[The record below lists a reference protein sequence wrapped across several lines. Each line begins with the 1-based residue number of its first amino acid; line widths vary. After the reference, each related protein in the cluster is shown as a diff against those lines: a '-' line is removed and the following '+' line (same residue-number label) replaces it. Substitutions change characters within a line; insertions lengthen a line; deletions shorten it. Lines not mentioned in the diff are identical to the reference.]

1 MNNLKKKAALSIL
14 LMVSLG
20 HLLNDMF
27 QAVIPAI
34 YPMIKESLGLSFMQ
48 IGAITLTNQITSSL
62 LQPMVGYFS
71 DKHPRPYGLVVG
83 MCFTLTGLMLLS
95 MAKSFPLV
103 LLSVAFVGVG
113 SSVLHPESSKV
124 ARLASGGVKGCANRE
139 QSQARMSSAEAQPAL
154 AGIGKGMAQSIFQI
168 GGNVGRAFGPIAVAL
183 IVVPHGQ
190 GSIRWFALLAVVA
203 IWVLARIGR
212 WYKKQIELTEQ
223 REQSQACWSSAES
236 RRKSTEGQLY
246 GRSKS
251 KSDIERLRVG
261 EQSSGMDESHL
272 SKHQIVVAL
281 LVLLVLMFSK
291 DFYTANIQSYL
302 TFYMIDKF
310 GLSVTASQYV
320 LFAFLVS
327 TAVGLLIGG
336 EVGDRYGR
344 KYVIWVSILGS
355 SPFALLLPYC
365 DLTWTIILVILVGMV
380 MSSAMSAILVYGT
393 ELLPGNVGMIS
404 GAFFGLSFGLGGIG
418 SAIFGWLADITSIQ
432 YVFQFTAFLPLLGI
446 VTYFLPNIKEKD

>member
-1 MNNLKKKAALSIL
+1 MRDLKKRATLSIL

-83 MCFTLTGLMLLS
+83 MCFTLSGLLLLS
-95 MAKSFPLV
+95 FADSFPLV

-124 ARLASGGVKGCANRE
+124 ARLASGGA
-139 QSQARMSSAEAQPAL
+139 
-154 AGIGKGMAQSIFQI
+154 KGMAQSIFQI

-190 GSIRWFALLAVVA
+190 GSIRWFALLAVLA
-203 IWVLARIGR
+203 IWVLAKICG
-212 WYKKQIELTEQ
+212 WYKKQIEL
-223 REQSQACWSSAES
+223 
-236 RRKSTEGQLY
+236 Y
-246 GRSKS
+246 GKSKS
-251 KSDIERLRVG
+251 KFDIEN
-261 EQSSGMDESHL
+261 ESHL
-272 SKHQIVVAL
+272 SRHQIIVAL
-281 LVLLVLMFSK
+281 MVLLVLMFSK

-310 GLSVTASQYV
+310 GLSITASQYV

-327 TAVGLLIGG
+327 TAIGLLIGG

-365 DLTWTIILVILVGMV
+365 NLSWTIVLAIFVGMV
-380 MSSAMSAILVYGT
+380 MSSAMSAILVYAT

-432 YVFQFTAFLPLLGI
+432 YVFQLTAFLPLLGI
-446 VTYFLPNIKEKD
+446 VTYFLPNIKEKN

>member
-1 MNNLKKKAALSIL
+1 MDRQKRKAAISVL
-14 LMVSLG
+14 LMVSMG

-27 QAVIPAI
+27 QAVIPSI
-34 YPMIKESLGLSFMQ
+34 YPMIKETLGLSFMQ

-83 MCFTLTGLMLLS
+83 MCFTLAGLLLLS
-95 MAKSFPLV
+95 VANSFLLV

-113 SSVLHPESSKV
+113 SSVLHPESSKI
-124 ARLASGGVKGCANRE
+124 ARMASGGA
-139 QSQARMSSAEAQPAL
+139 
-154 AGIGKGMAQSIFQI
+154 KGMAQSIFQI
-168 GGNVGRAFGPIAVAL
+168 GGNLGRAVGPVMVAL

-203 IWVLARIGR
+203 IWVLAKIGS
-212 WYKKQIELTEQ
+212 WYRKQLT
-223 REQSQACWSSAES
+223 
-236 RRKSTEGQLY
+236 LY

-251 KSDIERLRVG
+251 KFDIEN
-261 EQSSGMDESHL
+261 ETHL
-272 SKHQIVVAL
+272 SKRQIAVAL
-281 LVLLVLMFSK
+281 TALLVLMFSK
-291 DFYTANIQSYL
+291 DFYTANIQNYV

-310 GLSVTASQYV
+310 GLSVASSQYV

-336 EVGDRYGR
+336 ELGDRYGR
-344 KYVIWVSILGS
+344 KYVIWFSILGS

-365 DLTWTIILVILVGMV
+365 NLTWTIVMAILVGLV

-418 SAIFGWLADITSIQ
+418 SALFGWVADLTSIQ
-432 YVFQFTAFLPLLGI
+432 FVFQITSFLPLLGI
-446 VTYFLPNIKEKD
+446 AAYFLPNIKE

>member
-1 MNNLKKKAALSIL
+1 MSNLRNKAALSVL

-83 MCFTLTGLMLLS
+83 MCFTLTGLLLLS
-95 MAKSFPLV
+95 MADSFPLV

-124 ARLASGGVKGCANRE
+124 ARLASGGAKGCASRE
-139 QSQARMSSAEAQPAL
+139 QSQACLDSAEAQPAL
-154 AGIGKGMAQSIFQI
+154 ASIGKGMAQSIFQI
-168 GGNVGRAFGPIAVAL
+168 GGNVGRAIGPVAVAL
-183 IVVPHGQ
+183 IVIPHGQ

-212 WYKKQIELTEQ
+212 WYKKQIMI
-223 REQSQACWSSAES
+223 
-236 RRKSTEGQLY
+236 Y

-251 KSDIERLRVG
+251 KFDIENV
-261 EQSSGMDESHL
+261 SHL
-272 SKHQIVVAL
+272 SRHQIIVAL

-365 DLTWTIILVILVGMV
+365 NLTWTIILVILVGMI

-418 SAIFGWLADITSIQ
+418 SAIFGWLADLSSIQ
-432 YVFQFTAFLPLLGI
+432 YVFQLTAFLPLLGI
-446 VTYFLPNIKEKD
+446 VTYFLPNIKEK

>member
-1 MNNLKKKAALSIL
+1 MSNLRNKAALSVL

-83 MCFTLTGLMLLS
+83 MCFTLTGLLLLS
-95 MAKSFPLV
+95 MADSFPLV

-124 ARLASGGVKGCANRE
+124 ARLASGGAKGCASRE
-139 QSQARMSSAEAQPAL
+139 QSQACLDSAEAQPAL
-154 AGIGKGMAQSIFQI
+154 ASIGKGMAQSIFQI
-168 GGNVGRAFGPIAVAL
+168 GGNVGRAIGPVAVAL
-183 IVVPHGQ
+183 IVIPHGQ

-203 IWVLARIGR
+203 IWALARIGR
-212 WYKKQIELTEQ
+212 WYKKQID
-223 REQSQACWSSAES
+223 
-236 RRKSTEGQLY
+236 LY

-251 KSDIERLRVG
+251 KFDIENV
-261 EQSSGMDESHL
+261 SHL
-272 SKHQIVVAL
+272 SRHQIIVAL

-365 DLTWTIILVILVGMV
+365 NLTWTIILVILVGMV

-418 SAIFGWLADITSIQ
+418 SAIFGWLADLSSIQ
-432 YVFQFTAFLPLLGI
+432 YVFQLTAFLPLLGI
-446 VTYFLPNIKEKD
+446 VTYFLPNICR

>member
-1 MNNLKKKAALSIL
+1 MNRKAALSVL

-34 YPMIKESLGLSFMQ
+34 YPMIKESLGLSFTQ
-48 IGAITLTNQITSSL
+48 IGIITLTNQITSSL

-71 DKHPRPYGLVVG
+71 DKHPRPYGLALG
-83 MCFTLTGLMLLS
+83 MCFTLTGLLLLS
-95 MAKSFPLV
+95 FATSFVLI

-124 ARLASGGVKGCANRE
+124 ARLASGGA
-139 QSQARMSSAEAQPAL
+139 
-154 AGIGKGMAQSIFQI
+154 KGMAQSIFQI
-168 GGNVGRAFGPIAVAL
+168 GGNVGRAFGPVAVAL

-203 IWVLARIGR
+203 VWVLARIGR
-212 WYKKQIELTEQ
+212 WYKKQIE
-223 REQSQACWSSAES
+223 RY
-236 RRKSTEGQLY
+236 GQ
-246 GRSKS
+246 SKS
-251 KSDIERLRVG
+251 KFDIEN
-261 EQSSGMDESHL
+261 ESHL
-272 SKHQIVVAL
+272 TRRQVVVAL

-291 DFYTANIQSYL
+291 DFYTANIQNYL

-327 TAVGLLIGG
+327 TAIGLLIGG

-365 DLTWTIILVILVGMV
+365 NLTWTIVLAILVGMV
-380 MSSAMSAILVYGT
+380 ISSAMSAILVYAT

-418 SAIFGWLADITSIQ
+418 SALFGWLADLSSIQ
-432 YVFQFTAFLPLLGI
+432 YVFQLTAFLPLLGI
-446 VTYFLPNIKEKD
+446 VTYFLPNIKE

>member
-1 MNNLKKKAALSIL
+1 MRDFKHKAALSIL

-48 IGAITLTNQITSSL
+48 IGAITLTNQVTSSL
-62 LQPMVGYFS
+62 LQPVVGYFS

-83 MCFTLTGLMLLS
+83 MCFTLTGLLLLS
-95 MAKSFPLV
+95 FAESFPLV

-124 ARLASGGVKGCANRE
+124 ARLASGGA
-139 QSQARMSSAEAQPAL
+139 
-154 AGIGKGMAQSIFQI
+154 KGMAQSIFQI

-190 GSIRWFALLAVVA
+190 GSIRWIALFAVVA
-203 IWVLARIGR
+203 IWVLAKICS
-212 WYKKQIELTEQ
+212 WYKKQLEVYGCGK
-223 REQSQACWSSAES
+223 SQFDVENDS
-236 RRKSTEGQLY
+236 R
-246 GRSKS
+246 
-251 KSDIERLRVG
+251 
-261 EQSSGMDESHL
+261 L

-281 LVLLVLMFSK
+281 LVLLILVFSK
-291 DFYTANIQSYL
+291 NFYTANIQSYL

-327 TAVGLLIGG
+327 TAIGLLIGG
-336 EVGDRYGR
+336 KLGDIYGR

-380 MSSAMSAILVYGT
+380 MSSAMPAILVYGT
-393 ELLPGNVGMIS
+393 ELLPGNVGMIA

-418 SAIFGWLADITSIQ
+418 SAVFGWLADLTSIQ
-432 YVFQFTAFLPLLGI
+432 YVFQLTAFLPLLGI
-446 VTYFLPNIKEKD
+446 VTYLLPNIKEK

>member
-1 MNNLKKKAALSIL
+1 MSNLRRNATLSVL

-83 MCFTLTGLMLLS
+83 MCFTLTGLLLLS
-95 MAKSFPLV
+95 FAKSFPLV
-103 LLSVAFVGVG
+103 LFSVAFVGVG

-124 ARLASGGVKGCANRE
+124 ARMASGGA
-139 QSQARMSSAEAQPAL
+139 
-154 AGIGKGMAQSIFQI
+154 KGMAQSIFQI
-168 GGNVGRAFGPIAVAL
+168 GGNVGRAFGPVAVAL

-190 GSIRWFALLAVVA
+190 GSVRWFALLAVVA

-212 WYKKQIELTEQ
+212 WYKRHIE
-223 REQSQACWSSAES
+223 
-236 RRKSTEGQLY
+236 LY
-246 GRSKS
+246 GRGQSKFDVEN
-251 KSDIERLRVG
+251 K
-261 EQSSGMDESHL
+261 SHL
-272 SKHQIVVAL
+272 SKRQIVIAL

-302 TFYMIDKF
+302 TFYMMDKF

-365 DLTWTIILVILVGMV
+365 NLTWTIILVVLVGMV

-418 SAIFGWLADITSIQ
+418 SAIFGWLADLTSIQ
-432 YVFQFTAFLPLLGI
+432 YVFQLTAFLPLLGI
-446 VTYFLPNIKEKD
+446 VTYLLPNIKEK

>member
-1 MNNLKKKAALSIL
+1 MNRKNATFSIL

-27 QAVIPAI
+27 QSVIPSI
-34 YPMIKESLGLSFMQ
+34 YPMIKESLGLSFVQ
-48 IGAITLTNQITSSL
+48 VGAITLTNQITSSL
-62 LQPMVGYFS
+62 LQPLVGYYS

-83 MCFTLTGLMLLS
+83 MCFTLTGLLLLS
-95 MAKSFPLV
+95 VANSFPAV

-124 ARLASGGVKGCANRE
+124 ARLASGGA
-139 QSQARMSSAEAQPAL
+139 
-154 AGIGKGMAQSIFQI
+154 KGMAQSIFQI
-168 GGNVGRAFGPIAVAL
+168 GGNVGRAFGPVAVAL

-203 IWVLARIGR
+203 VWVLSRIGR
-212 WYKKQIELTEQ
+212 WYQKQLAKQAAKVVPNAGRNEVMLQENKNNLT
-223 REQSQACWSSAES
+223 
-236 RRKSTEGQLY
+236 RR
-246 GRSKS
+246 
-251 KSDIERLRVG
+251 
-261 EQSSGMDESHL
+261 
-272 SKHQIVVAL
+272 QIVIAL
-281 LVLLVLMFSK
+281 VVLLVLMFSK

-310 GLSVTASQYV
+310 GLSVGASQYV

-327 TAVGLLIGG
+327 TAIGLLIGG

-344 KYVIWVSILGS
+344 KYVIWGSILGS

-365 DLTWTIILVILVGMV
+365 NLAWTIVLAVLVGMV

-393 ELLPGNVGMIS
+393 ELLPGSVGMIS

-418 SAIFGWLADITSIQ
+418 SALFGWLADLTNIQ
-432 YVFQFTAFLPLLGI
+432 YVFQLTAFLPLLGI
-446 VTYFLPNIKEKD
+446 VAYFLPNIREEEL

>member
-1 MNNLKKKAALSIL
+1 MNNLRNKAALSVL

-48 IGAITLTNQITSSL
+48 IGAITLTNQITSSF

-71 DKHPRPYGLVVG
+71 DKYPRPYGLVVG
-83 MCFTLTGLMLLS
+83 MCFTMTGLLLLS
-95 MAKSFPLV
+95 VAESFPLV
-103 LLSVAFVGVG
+103 LFSVAFVGVG

-124 ARLASGGVKGCANRE
+124 ARLASGGAKGCASRE
-139 QSQARMSSAEAQPAL
+139 QSQACLNSAEVQPAL
-154 AGIGKGMAQSIFQI
+154 ANIGKGMAQSIFQI
-168 GGNVGRAFGPIAVAL
+168 GGNVGRAIGPVAVAL
-183 IVVPHGQ
+183 IVIPHGQ

-203 IWVLARIGR
+203 IWLLAKIGS
-212 WYKKQIELTEQ
+212 WYKKQLE
-223 REQSQACWSSAES
+223 
-236 RRKSTEGQLY
+236 LY

-251 KSDIERLRVG
+251 KYDIENVSR
-261 EQSSGMDESHL
+261 L
-272 SKHQIVVAL
+272 SKQQIIAAL

-291 DFYTANIQSYL
+291 DFYTANLQSYL

-310 GLSVTASQYV
+310 GLSVIASQYV
-320 LFAFLVS
+320 LFAYLVS
-327 TAVGLLIGG
+327 TAIGLLIGG

-380 MSSAMSAILVYGT
+380 MSSAMSAILVYAT

-404 GAFFGLSFGLGGIG
+404 GAFFGLAFGLGGIG
-418 SAIFGWLADITSIQ
+418 SALFGWLADYSSIQ
-432 YVFQFTAFLPLLGI
+432 YVFQLTAFLPLLGI
-446 VTYFLPNIKEKD
+446 VTYFLPNIKENNV

>member
-1 MNNLKKKAALSIL
+1 MQKKAAISIL
-14 LMVSLG
+14 LLVSLG

-34 YPMIKESLGLSFMQ
+34 YPMIKETLGLSFLQ

-83 MCFTLTGLMLLS
+83 MCFTLTGLLLLS
-95 MAKSFPLV
+95 IASNFVLV

-124 ARLASGGVKGCANRE
+124 ARLASGGA
-139 QSQARMSSAEAQPAL
+139 
-154 AGIGKGMAQSIFQI
+154 KGMAQSIFQI
-168 GGNVGRAFGPIAVAL
+168 GGNVGRAFGPITVAL
-183 IVVPHGQ
+183 IVIPHGQ
-190 GSIRWFALLAVVA
+190 GSIRWFALLAIVA

-212 WYKKQIELTEQ
+212 WYKKQIEL
-223 REQSQACWSSAES
+223 
-236 RRKSTEGQLY
+236 Y

-251 KSDIERLRVG
+251 KFDIEN
-261 EQSSGMDESHL
+261 ESHL
-272 SKHQIVVAL
+272 SRRQITGAL

-327 TAVGLLIGG
+327 TAIGLLIGG
-336 EVGDRYGR
+336 AIGDKYGR

-365 DLTWTIILVILVGMV
+365 NLTWTIILAILVGMV
-380 MSSAMSAILVYGT
+380 MSSAMSAILVYAT

-418 SAIFGWLADITSIQ
+418 SAIFGWLADISSIQ
-432 YVFQFTAFLPLLGI
+432 YVFQLTAFLPLLGI
-446 VTYFLPNIKEKD
+446 VTYFLPNIREKNH

>member
-1 MNNLKKKAALSIL
+1 MNRKAALSVL

-34 YPMIKESLGLSFMQ
+34 YPMIKESLGLSFTQ
-48 IGAITLTNQITSSL
+48 IGIITLTNQITSSL

-71 DKHPRPYGLVVG
+71 DKHPRPYGLALG
-83 MCFTLTGLMLLS
+83 MCFTLTGLLLLS
-95 MAKSFPLV
+95 FATSFVLI

-124 ARLASGGVKGCANRE
+124 ARLASGGA
-139 QSQARMSSAEAQPAL
+139 
-154 AGIGKGMAQSIFQI
+154 KGMAQSIFQI
-168 GGNVGRAFGPIAVAL
+168 GGNVGRAFGPVAVAL

-203 IWVLARIGR
+203 VWVLARIGR
-212 WYKKQIELTEQ
+212 WYKKQIE
-223 REQSQACWSSAES
+223 RY
-236 RRKSTEGQLY
+236 GQ
-246 GRSKS
+246 SKS
-251 KSDIERLRVG
+251 KFDIEN
-261 EQSSGMDESHL
+261 ESHL
-272 SKHQIVVAL
+272 TRRQVVVAL

-291 DFYTANIQSYL
+291 DFYTANIQNYL

-327 TAVGLLIGG
+327 TAIGLLIGG

-365 DLTWTIILVILVGMV
+365 NLTWTIVLAILVGMV
-380 MSSAMSAILVYGT
+380 MSSAMSAILVYAT

-418 SAIFGWLADITSIQ
+418 SALFGWLADLSSIQ
-432 YVFQFTAFLPLLGI
+432 YVFQLTAFLPLLGI
-446 VTYFLPNIKEKD
+446 ATYFLPNIKE

>member
-1 MNNLKKKAALSIL
+1 MSNLRNKAALSVL

-83 MCFTLTGLMLLS
+83 MCFTLTGLLLLS
-95 MAKSFPLV
+95 MADSFPLV

-124 ARLASGGVKGCANRE
+124 ARLASGGAKGCASRE
-139 QSQARMSSAEAQPAL
+139 QSQACLDSAEAQPAL
-154 AGIGKGMAQSIFQI
+154 ASIGKGMAQSIFQI
-168 GGNVGRAFGPIAVAL
+168 GGNVGRAIGPVAVAL
-183 IVVPHGQ
+183 IVIPHGQ

-203 IWVLARIGR
+203 IWALARIGR
-212 WYKKQIELTEQ
+212 WYKKQID
-223 REQSQACWSSAES
+223 
-236 RRKSTEGQLY
+236 LY

-251 KSDIERLRVG
+251 KFDIENV
-261 EQSSGMDESHL
+261 SHL
-272 SKHQIVVAL
+272 SRHQIIVAL

-365 DLTWTIILVILVGMV
+365 NLTWTIILVILVGMV

-418 SAIFGWLADITSIQ
+418 SAIFGWLADLSSIQ
-432 YVFQFTAFLPLLGI
+432 YVFQLTAFLPLLGI
-446 VTYFLPNIKEKD
+446 VTYFLPNIKEK

>member
-1 MNNLKKKAALSIL
+1 MSNLRNKAALSVL

-83 MCFTLTGLMLLS
+83 MCFTLTGLLLLS
-95 MAKSFPLV
+95 MADSFPLV

-124 ARLASGGVKGCANRE
+124 ARLASGGAKGCASRE
-139 QSQARMSSAEAQPAL
+139 QSQACLDSAEAQPAL
-154 AGIGKGMAQSIFQI
+154 ASIGKGMAQSIFQI
-168 GGNVGRAFGPIAVAL
+168 GGNVGRAIGPVAVAL
-183 IVVPHGQ
+183 IVIPHGQ

-212 WYKKQIELTEQ
+212 WYKKQIMI
-223 REQSQACWSSAES
+223 
-236 RRKSTEGQLY
+236 Y

-251 KSDIERLRVG
+251 KFDIENV
-261 EQSSGMDESHL
+261 SHL
-272 SKHQIVVAL
+272 SRHQIIVAL

-302 TFYMIDKF
+302 TFYMIYKF

-365 DLTWTIILVILVGMV
+365 NLTWTIVLVILVGMV

-418 SAIFGWLADITSIQ
+418 SAIFGWLADLSSIQ
-432 YVFQFTAFLPLLGI
+432 YVFQLTAFLPLLGI
-446 VTYFLPNIKEKD
+446 VTYFLPNIKEK

>member
-1 MNNLKKKAALSIL
+1 
-14 LMVSLG
+14 MVSLG

-71 DKHPRPYGLVVG
+71 DKHPRPYGLVIG
-83 MCFTLTGLMLLS
+83 ICFTLTGLLSLS
-95 MAKSFPLV
+95 MADSFPLV

-124 ARLASGGVKGCANRE
+124 ARLASGGA
-139 QSQARMSSAEAQPAL
+139 
-154 AGIGKGMAQSIFQI
+154 KGMAQSIFQI
-168 GGNVGRAFGPIAVAL
+168 GGNVGRAIGPVAVAL
-183 IVVPHGQ
+183 IVIPHGQ

-203 IWVLARIGR
+203 IWVLARVGR
-212 WYKKQIELTEQ
+212 WYKKQIEL
-223 REQSQACWSSAES
+223 
-236 RRKSTEGQLY
+236 Y

-251 KSDIERLRVG
+251 KFDIENV
-261 EQSSGMDESHL
+261 SHL
-272 SKHQIVVAL
+272 SQNQIIVAL

-320 LFAFLVS
+320 LFAFLIS

-365 DLTWTIILVILVGMV
+365 NLTWTIILVILVGMV

-418 SAIFGWLADITSIQ
+418 SAIFGWLADLSSIQ
-432 YVFQFTAFLPLLGI
+432 YVFQLTAFLPLLGI
-446 VTYFLPNIKEKD
+446 VTYFLPNIKEK

>member
-1 MNNLKKKAALSIL
+1 MSNLRNKAALSVL

-83 MCFTLTGLMLLS
+83 MCFTLTGLLLLS
-95 MAKSFPLV
+95 MADSFPLV

-124 ARLASGGVKGCANRE
+124 ARLASGGAKGCASQE
-139 QSQARMSSAEAQPAL
+139 QSQVCLDSAEAQPAL
-154 AGIGKGMAQSIFQI
+154 ASIGKGMAQSIFQI
-168 GGNVGRAFGPIAVAL
+168 GGNVGRAIGPVAVAL
-183 IVVPHGQ
+183 IVIPHGQ

-212 WYKKQIELTEQ
+212 WYKKQIMI
-223 REQSQACWSSAES
+223 
-236 RRKSTEGQLY
+236 Y

-251 KSDIERLRVG
+251 KFDIENV
-261 EQSSGMDESHL
+261 SHL
-272 SKHQIVVAL
+272 SRHQIIVAL

-302 TFYMIDKF
+302 TFYMIYKF

-365 DLTWTIILVILVGMV
+365 NLTWTIILVILVGMV

-418 SAIFGWLADITSIQ
+418 SAIFGWLADLSSIQ
-432 YVFQFTAFLPLLGI
+432 YVFQLTAFLPLLGI
-446 VTYFLPNIKEKD
+446 VTYFLPNIKEK

>member
-1 MNNLKKKAALSIL
+1 MNRKNAAFSVL
-14 LMVSLG
+14 LMISAG

-27 QAVIPAI
+27 QAVIPSI

-62 LQPMVGYFS
+62 LQPLVGYYS

-83 MCFTLTGLMLLS
+83 MCFTLTGLLLLS
-95 MAKSFPLV
+95 VANSFPAV

-124 ARLASGGVKGCANRE
+124 ARLASGGA
-139 QSQARMSSAEAQPAL
+139 
-154 AGIGKGMAQSIFQI
+154 KGMAQSIFQI
-168 GGNVGRAFGPIAVAL
+168 GGNIGRAFGPVAVAL

-203 IWVLARIGR
+203 VWVLSRIGR
-212 WYKKQIELTEQ
+212 WYKKQLVEQTAKMIPSGDKRGVIAPENKNNLT
-223 REQSQACWSSAES
+223 
-236 RRKSTEGQLY
+236 RR
-246 GRSKS
+246 
-251 KSDIERLRVG
+251 
-261 EQSSGMDESHL
+261 
-272 SKHQIVVAL
+272 QIVVAL

-310 GLSVTASQYV
+310 GLSVGASQYV

-327 TAVGLLIGG
+327 TAIGLLIGG

-344 KYVIWVSILGS
+344 KYVIWGSILGS

-365 DLTWTIILVILVGMV
+365 NLAWTIVLAVLVGMV

-393 ELLPGNVGMIS
+393 ELLPGSVGMIS

-418 SAIFGWLADITSIQ
+418 SALFGWIADLTSIQ
-432 YVFQFTAFLPLLGI
+432 YVFQLTAFLPLLGI
-446 VTYFLPNIKEKD
+446 VAYFLPNVKE

>member
-1 MNNLKKKAALSIL
+1 MNRKNATFSVL

-27 QAVIPAI
+27 QSVIPSI
-34 YPMIKESLGLSFMQ
+34 YPMIKESLGLSFVQ
-48 IGAITLTNQITSSL
+48 VGAITLTNQITSSL
-62 LQPMVGYFS
+62 LQPLVGYYS

-83 MCFTLTGLMLLS
+83 MCFTLTGLLLLS
-95 MAKSFPLV
+95 VANSFPAV

-124 ARLASGGVKGCANRE
+124 ARLASGGA
-139 QSQARMSSAEAQPAL
+139 
-154 AGIGKGMAQSIFQI
+154 KGMAQSIFQI
-168 GGNVGRAFGPIAVAL
+168 GGNVGRAFGPVAVAL

-203 IWVLARIGR
+203 VWVLSRIGR
-212 WYKKQIELTEQ
+212 WYQKQLAKQAAKVVPNAGRNEVVLQENKNNLT
-223 REQSQACWSSAES
+223 
-236 RRKSTEGQLY
+236 RR
-246 GRSKS
+246 
-251 KSDIERLRVG
+251 
-261 EQSSGMDESHL
+261 
-272 SKHQIVVAL
+272 QIVIAL

-310 GLSVTASQYV
+310 GLSVGASQYV

-327 TAVGLLIGG
+327 TAIGLLIGG

-344 KYVIWVSILGS
+344 KYVIWGSILGS

-365 DLTWTIILVILVGMV
+365 NLAWTIVLAVLVGMV

-393 ELLPGNVGMIS
+393 ELLPGSVGMIS

-418 SAIFGWLADITSIQ
+418 SALFGWLADLTNIQ
-432 YVFQFTAFLPLLGI
+432 YVFQLTAFLPLLGI
-446 VTYFLPNIKEKD
+446 VAYFLPNIREEEL

>member
-1 MNNLKKKAALSIL
+1 
-14 LMVSLG
+14 MVSLG

-83 MCFTLTGLMLLS
+83 MCFTLTGLLLLS
-95 MAKSFPLV
+95 MADSFPLV

-124 ARLASGGVKGCANRE
+124 ARLASGGAKGCASRE
-139 QSQARMSSAEAQPAL
+139 QSQACLDSAEAQPAL
-154 AGIGKGMAQSIFQI
+154 ASIGKGMAQSIFQI
-168 GGNVGRAFGPIAVAL
+168 GGNVGRAIGPVAVAL
-183 IVVPHGQ
+183 IVIPHGQ

-212 WYKKQIELTEQ
+212 WYKKQID
-223 REQSQACWSSAES
+223 
-236 RRKSTEGQLY
+236 LY

-251 KSDIERLRVG
+251 KFDIENV
-261 EQSSGMDESHL
+261 SHL
-272 SKHQIVVAL
+272 SRHQIIVAL

-291 DFYTANIQSYL
+291 DFYTANILSYL

-365 DLTWTIILVILVGMV
+365 NLTWTIILVILVGMI

-418 SAIFGWLADITSIQ
+418 SAIFGRLADLSSIQ
-432 YVFQFTAFLPLLGI
+432 YVFQLTAFLPLLGI
-446 VTYFLPNIKEKD
+446 VTYFLPNIKEK

>member
-1 MNNLKKKAALSIL
+1 MNRKNATFSVL

-27 QAVIPAI
+27 QSVIPSI
-34 YPMIKESLGLSFMQ
+34 YPMIKESLGLSFVQ
-48 IGAITLTNQITSSL
+48 VGAITLTNQITSSL
-62 LQPMVGYFS
+62 LQPLVGYYS

-83 MCFTLTGLMLLS
+83 MCFTLTGLLLLS
-95 MAKSFPLV
+95 VANSFPAV

-124 ARLASGGVKGCANRE
+124 ARLASGGA
-139 QSQARMSSAEAQPAL
+139 
-154 AGIGKGMAQSIFQI
+154 KGMAQSIFQI
-168 GGNVGRAFGPIAVAL
+168 GGNVGRAFGPVAVAL

-203 IWVLARIGR
+203 VWVLSRIGR
-212 WYKKQIELTEQ
+212 WYQKQLAKQAAKVVPSAGRNEVMLQENKNNLTH
-223 REQSQACWSSAES
+223 R
-236 RRKSTEGQLY
+236 
-246 GRSKS
+246 
-251 KSDIERLRVG
+251 
-261 EQSSGMDESHL
+261 
-272 SKHQIVVAL
+272 QIVIAL
-281 LVLLVLMFSK
+281 VVLLVLMFSK

-310 GLSVTASQYV
+310 GLSVGASQYV

-327 TAVGLLIGG
+327 TAIGLLIGG

-344 KYVIWVSILGS
+344 KYVIWGSILGS

-365 DLTWTIILVILVGMV
+365 NLAWTIVLAVLVGMV

-393 ELLPGNVGMIS
+393 ELLPGSVGMIS

-418 SAIFGWLADITSIQ
+418 SALFGWLADLTNIQ
-432 YVFQFTAFLPLLGI
+432 YVFQLTAFLPLLGI
-446 VTYFLPNIKEKD
+446 VAYFLPNIKEEEV

>member
-1 MNNLKKKAALSIL
+1 MNRKNATFSVL

-27 QAVIPAI
+27 QSVIPSI
-34 YPMIKESLGLSFMQ
+34 YPMIKESLGLSFVQ
-48 IGAITLTNQITSSL
+48 VGAITLTNQITSSL
-62 LQPMVGYFS
+62 LQPLVGYYS

-83 MCFTLTGLMLLS
+83 MCFTLTGLLLLS
-95 MAKSFPLV
+95 VANSFPAV

-124 ARLASGGVKGCANRE
+124 ARLASGGA
-139 QSQARMSSAEAQPAL
+139 
-154 AGIGKGMAQSIFQI
+154 KGMAQSIFQI
-168 GGNVGRAFGPIAVAL
+168 GGNVGRAFGPVAVAL

-203 IWVLARIGR
+203 VWVLSRIGR
-212 WYKKQIELTEQ
+212 WYQKQLAKQAAKVVPSAGRNEVMLQENKNNLTH
-223 REQSQACWSSAES
+223 R
-236 RRKSTEGQLY
+236 
-246 GRSKS
+246 
-251 KSDIERLRVG
+251 
-261 EQSSGMDESHL
+261 
-272 SKHQIVVAL
+272 QIVIAL

-310 GLSVTASQYV
+310 GLSVGASQYV

-327 TAVGLLIGG
+327 TAIGLLIGG

-344 KYVIWVSILGS
+344 KYVIWGSILGS

-365 DLTWTIILVILVGMV
+365 NLAWTIVLAVLVGMV

-393 ELLPGNVGMIS
+393 ELLPGSVGMIS

-418 SAIFGWLADITSIQ
+418 SALFGWLADLTNIQ
-432 YVFQFTAFLPLLGI
+432 YVFQLTAFLPLLGI
-446 VTYFLPNIKEKD
+446 VAYFLPNIREEEV

>member
-1 MNNLKKKAALSIL
+1 MKMSNLRNKAALSVL

-27 QAVIPAI
+27 QTVIPAI

-62 LQPMVGYFS
+62 LQPMVGFFS

-83 MCFTLTGLMLLS
+83 MCFTLTGLLLLS
-95 MAKSFPLV
+95 MADSFPMV

-124 ARLASGGVKGCANRE
+124 ARLASGGA
-139 QSQARMSSAEAQPAL
+139 
-154 AGIGKGMAQSIFQI
+154 KGMAQSIFQI
-168 GGNVGRAFGPIAVAL
+168 GGNVGRAIGPVAVAL
-183 IVVPHGQ
+183 IVIPHGQ
-190 GSIRWFALLAVVA
+190 GSIRWFALLAVIA
-203 IWVLARIGR
+203 IWVLAKIGR
-212 WYKKQIELTEQ
+212 WYKKQIEL
-223 REQSQACWSSAES
+223 
-236 RRKSTEGQLY
+236 Y
-246 GRSKS
+246 GRNKS
-251 KSDIERLRVG
+251 KFDIENV
-261 EQSSGMDESHL
+261 SHL
-272 SKHQIVVAL
+272 SRHQIIVAL

-327 TAVGLLIGG
+327 TAIGLLIGG

-365 DLTWTIILVILVGMV
+365 NLTWTIILVILVGMV

-418 SAIFGWLADITSIQ
+418 SAIFGWLADLSSISSLTSFRI
-432 YVFQFTAFLPLLGI
+432 LKR
-446 VTYFLPNIKEKD
+446 NNE

>member
-1 MNNLKKKAALSIL
+1 
-14 LMVSLG
+14 MVSLG

-83 MCFTLTGLMLLS
+83 MCFTLTGLLLLS
-95 MAKSFPLV
+95 MANSFPLV

-124 ARLASGGVKGCANRE
+124 ARLASGGAKGCASRE
-139 QSQARMSSAEAQPAL
+139 QSQACLDSAEAQPAL
-154 AGIGKGMAQSIFQI
+154 ASIGKGMAQSIFQI
-168 GGNVGRAFGPIAVAL
+168 GGNVGRAIGPVAVAL
-183 IVVPHGQ
+183 IVIPHGQ
-190 GSIRWFALLAVVA
+190 DSIRWFALLAVVA
-203 IWVLARIGR
+203 IWALARIGR
-212 WYKKQIELTEQ
+212 WYKKQID
-223 REQSQACWSSAES
+223 
-236 RRKSTEGQLY
+236 LY

-251 KSDIERLRVG
+251 KFDIENV
-261 EQSSGMDESHL
+261 SHL
-272 SKHQIVVAL
+272 SRHQIIVAL

-365 DLTWTIILVILVGMV
+365 NLTWTIILVILVGMV

-418 SAIFGWLADITSIQ
+418 SAIFGWLADLSSIQ
-432 YVFQFTAFLPLLGI
+432 YVFQLTAFLPLLGI
-446 VTYFLPNIKEKD
+446 VTYFLPNIKEK

>member
-1 MNNLKKKAALSIL
+1 MKMSNLRNKAALSVL

-83 MCFTLTGLMLLS
+83 MCFTLTGLLLLS
-95 MAKSFPLV
+95 MADSFPLV

-124 ARLASGGVKGCANRE
+124 ARLASGGA
-139 QSQARMSSAEAQPAL
+139 
-154 AGIGKGMAQSIFQI
+154 KGMAQSIFQI
-168 GGNVGRAFGPIAVAL
+168 GGNVGRAIGPVAVAL
-183 IVVPHGQ
+183 IVIPHGQ

-212 WYKKQIELTEQ
+212 WYKKQIEL
-223 REQSQACWSSAES
+223 
-236 RRKSTEGQLY
+236 Y

-251 KSDIERLRVG
+251 KFFAEQSGRAERDIENV
-261 EQSSGMDESHL
+261 SHL
-272 SKHQIVVAL
+272 SRHQIIVAL

-365 DLTWTIILVILVGMV
+365 NLTWTIILVILVGMV

-418 SAIFGWLADITSIQ
+418 SAIFGWLADLSSIQ
-432 YVFQFTAFLPLLGI
+432 YVFQLTAFLPLLGI
-446 VTYFLPNIKEKD
+446 VTYFLPNIKEK

>member
-1 MNNLKKKAALSIL
+1 MNNLRNKAALSVL

-20 HLLNDMF
+20 HLLNDLF

-83 MCFTLTGLMLLS
+83 MCFTMTGLMLLS
-95 MAKSFPLV
+95 MAESFPLV

-124 ARLASGGVKGCANRE
+124 ARLASGGA
-139 QSQARMSSAEAQPAL
+139 
-154 AGIGKGMAQSIFQI
+154 KGMAQSIFQI

-190 GSIRWFALLAVVA
+190 GSIRWFALLAIVA
-203 IWVLARIGR
+203 IWVLFRICT
-212 WYKKQIELTEQ
+212 WYKKQLELTEQ
-223 REQSQACWSSAES
+223 REQSQACMNSVELRS
-236 RRKSTEGQLY
+236 KSIEGQLY

-251 KSDIERLRVG
+251 KFDIENK
-261 EQSSGMDESHL
+261 SNL

-310 GLSVTASQYV
+310 GLSVTVSQYV

-327 TAVGLLIGG
+327 TAIGLLIGG
-336 EVGDRYGR
+336 ELGDRYGR

-355 SPFALLLPYC
+355 SPFALFLPYC
-365 DLTWTIILVILVGMV
+365 DLMWTIILVVIVGVV

-393 ELLPGNVGMIS
+393 ELLPGNVGLIS

-418 SAIFGWLADITSIQ
+418 SAIFGWLADLTNIQ
-432 YVFQFTAFLPLLGI
+432 YVFQLTAFLPLLGMM
-446 VTYFLPNIKEKD
+446 TYFLPNIKEKI